1 MRYFTYNAAAP
12 PSLGNI
18 GDDVQQQYQ
27 RQDTN
32 CRIVPIPVSLEFP
45 LSVKYSKLH
54 DTPKRGCQNI
64 VKFSN
69 LVA

>member
-32 CRIVPIPVSLEFP
+32 CCIVPIPVSPEFP

-54 DTPKRGCQNI
+54 DTPK
-64 VKFSN
+64 
-69 LVA
+69 